1 MSTLSATQTDWLNR
15 GQSVLMNTYKQF
27 PVALSHGEGCYL
39 WDVNGKKYLDFV
51 SGIAV
56 NCLGYGHPA
65 LTEKLSEQAAKLLHC
80 SNLYWNTPQVELAEM
95 LTSVSA
101 FSRVFFCNSGAEAVE
116 AALKLA
122 RKASQVKY
130 GQNRSTVI
138 AMENSFHG
146 RTYGAMSL
154 TGQSKYHAGYAPLVS
169 EIVHVPFNNLEAL
182 QAQLTEHVC
191 AILVEP
197 IQGEGGVQPA
207 DPQYLKALRAICDER
222 DILLIFDEVQS
233 GIGRTGK
240 LFAYEWSGVA
250 PDIITLAK
258 GLGGGFP
265 IGAMLVNEKAAPYFQ
280 PGDHASTFGGNPMAC
295 MAGKTV
301 LSVLLEEDLLSNVM
315 AQGTYLAQKLAA
327 LKALYPEKIQEVRGM
342 KLMQGIELNQSV
354 APVIDACLERG
365 LLLVGAGPNVIRFV
379 PPLIVQTE
387 QIDEAMH
394 ILADVLAAME

>member
-1 MSTLSATQTDWLNR
+1 MSALSVPQTDWNNR
-15 GQSVLMNTYKQF
+15 GQNVLMNTYKQF
-27 PVALSHGEGCYL
+27 PLTLTHGEGCYL
-39 WDVNGKKYLDFV
+39 WDANGKKYLDFV

-56 NCLGYGHPA
+56 NCLGYGHPL
-65 LTEKLSEQAAKLLHC
+65 LTEKLSEQAAKLMHC
-80 SNLYWNTPQVELAEM
+80 SNLYWNTPQIELAEL
-95 LTSVSA
+95 LTNVSA
-101 FSRVFFCNSGAEAVE
+101 FDRVFFCNSGAESVE

-122 RKASQVKY
+122 RKVSQAKY
-130 GQNRSTVI
+130 GENRSTVI
-138 AMENSFHG
+138 AMQNSFHG

-154 TGQSKYHAGYAPLVS
+154 TGQSKYHSGYAPLVPD
-169 EIVHVPFNNLEAL
+169 IVHVPFNNLEVL

-191 AILVEP
+191 TILVEP

-265 IGAMLVNEKAAPYFQ
+265 IGAMMANEKAASYFQ

-295 MAGKTV
+295 VAGKTV

-315 AQGTYLAQKLAA
+315 AQGTYLSQKLTA
-327 LKALYPEKIQEVRGM
+327 LKALYPEIIQDVRGM
-342 KLMQGIELNQSV
+342 KLMQGIELNQPV
-354 APVIDACLERG
+354 APIVDACLERG

-379 PPLIVQTE
+379 PPLIVQSE
-387 QIDEAMH
+387 QIDEAMQ
-394 ILADVLAAME
+394 ILAEVLAVLN